1 MVVCAIDRP
10 RSAIIST
17 RSRRLTLNRRYQRT
31 HRMMT
36 SRSKWRPSN
45 NSSTLF
51 SLPIADPQPF
61 SRQHSRSD
69 RAVCTRAAPMAAKM
83 RLRSSPLERRVAEA
97 EAEVA
102 RRFRD
107 RAMDLLGD
115 RINASPP
122 DINRAIEMR
131 LRSLWA
137 RQAEDPAWNATD
149 PVRTILLACG
159 EIAPD
164 LVASV
169 VAELGIELNP
179 KIGTG
184 T

>member
-1 MVVCAIDRP
+1 
-10 RSAIIST
+10 
-17 RSRRLTLNRRYQRT
+17 
-31 HRMMT
+31 
-36 SRSKWRPSN
+36 
-45 NSSTLF
+45 
-51 SLPIADPQPF
+51 
-61 SRQHSRSD
+61 
-69 RAVCTRAAPMAAKM
+69 
-83 RLRSSPLERRVAEA
+83 
-97 EAEVA
+97 
-102 RRFRD
+102 
-107 RAMDLLGD
+107 
-115 RINASPP
+115 
-122 DINRAIEMR
+122 MR

>member
-1 MVVCAIDRP
+1 
-10 RSAIIST
+10 
-17 RSRRLTLNRRYQRT
+17 
-31 HRMMT
+31 
-36 SRSKWRPSN
+36 
-45 NSSTLF
+45 
-51 SLPIADPQPF
+51 
-61 SRQHSRSD
+61 
-69 RAVCTRAAPMAAKM
+69 MAAKM
-83 RLRSSPLERRVAEA
+83 RLRSSPLQRRVAEA